1 MFKFIHLIILSLGIC
16 VPAFAE
22 NPIIIRYRDPKLPSF
37 IFNTLPSDAR
47 YTDPA
52 FVPTNLTSIDDAKKL
67 MEELRFNSRSKA
79 ECFQRAHLWALE
91 MRQMM
96 NAQTQKVFLFFS
108 DKYTRRTG
116 FDWWFHVAPFIL
128 VNGVEMVLDPFFFDH
143 PVDMKTWTD
152 RFMDGDPE
160 CLVANTY
167 QEYENQNTK
176 VDCILRKVPMYYY
189 APSSVEARDKSNQVI
204 SDWIDDEVI
213 GAHRSL
219 VPWWKF

>member
-1 MFKFIHLIILSLGIC
+1 MKQLHIVFFALLFSFN
-16 VPAFAE
+16 AFAE
-22 NPIIIRYRDPKLPSF
+22 NPIILRYRDPKLPDF
-37 IFNTLPSDAR
+37 QFPTLPTDTR

-52 FVPTNLTSIDDAKKL
+52 FVPTNLASMDDAKKL
-67 MEELRFNSRSKA
+67 MEELRFNSKSRA

-108 DKYTRRTG
+108 DRYTRRTG

-128 VNGVEMVLDPFFFDH
+128 VNGVEMVLDPFFFDR
-143 PVDMKTWTD
+143 PVDMRTWTD

-160 CLVANTY
+160 CLVVQSY
-167 QEYENQNTK
+167 QEYEAQNKK
-176 VDCILRKVPMYYY
+176 VDCILRKIPMYYY
-189 APSSVEARDKSNQVI
+189 GPLSVEARDKENKLI
-204 SDWIDDEVI
+204 SDWMDDEVI

>member
-1 MFKFIHLIILSLGIC
+1 MKIIELILLSLLFSI
-16 VPAFAE
+16 PALAE
-22 NPIIIRYRDPKLPSF
+22 NPIILRYRDPKLPDF
-37 IFNTLPSDAR
+37 HFTTLPTDAR

-52 FVPTNLTSIDDAKKL
+52 FVPTNLTSIEDAKKL
-67 MEELRFNSRSKA
+67 MDELRFHSKSRA
-79 ECFQRAHLWALE
+79 ECFQRAHLWAIE

-128 VNGVEMVLDPFFFDH
+128 VNGVEMVLDPFFFDR

-152 RFMDGDPE
+152 RFMQDDPE
-160 CLVANTY
+160 CLVVNSY
-167 QEYENQNTK
+167 QDYETQNTK
-176 VDCILRKVPMYYY
+176 VDCILRKMPMYYY
-189 APSSVEARDKSNQVI
+189 SPLIVEARDKENKVI
-204 SDWIDDEVI
+204 SDWMDDEVI
-213 GAHRSL
+213 GAHQSL